1 MPFETAPNK
10 FEALAAQD
18 ALLFAHGALNT
29 LSASLYKIAND
40 IRFLGS
46 GPRSGL
52 GELALPE
59 NEPGSS
65 IMPGKVNP
73 TQCEALTQVCIEV
86 FGNHAALTFA
96 DSQGQF
102 ELNTYRPMMA
112 WNALRSIRLLADA
125 AESFTEHLLGGL
137 EPRRDNIAKGVEN
150 SLMLVTALA
159 PAIGYD
165 KAAAIAKA
173 AHKQGLTLRE
183 AAIQSGD
190 VSEEDYDRL
199 VRPEDMLGPG

>member
-1 MPFETAPNK
+1 M
-10 FEALAAQD
+10 
-18 ALLFAHGALNT
+18 
-29 LSASLYKIAND
+29 
-40 IRFLGS
+40 R
-46 GPRSGL
+46 RR
-52 GELALPE
+52 ALP
-59 NEPGSS
+59 PTCSTGSS
-65 IMPGKVNP
+65 RDV
-73 TQCEALTQVCIEV
+73 V
-86 FGNHAALTFA
+86 
-96 DSQGQF
+96 
-102 ELNTYRPMMA
+102 
-112 WNALRSIRLLADA
+112 
-125 AESFTEHLLGGL
+125 
-137 EPRRDNIAKGVEN
+137 EPRLDNIAAGVER